1 MCELSIISRGSRWI
15 LLGADDLEIDQFG
28 SEADAL
34 SAATDYVDEGP
45 AFVLVGDV
53 DGEWRE
59 ERLEPPALH

>member
-15 LLGADDLEIDQFG
+15 LLDANAWELAQFG

-34 SAATDYVDEGP
+34 SAATDYIRERP
-45 AFVLVGDV
+45 AFVLVGGA

-59 ERLEPPALH
+59 ERLEPQARH